1 MNITQL
7 GRYLRKVRIDRN
19 MILMDMAE
27 ELGISIAQLS
37 AIELGKRS
45 VSQDMSEKLIT
56 LYASHCSGEEEM
68 QRLIDISQPSF
79 KEDFGNTPELQRE
92 LFVSFARAY
101 KAMPDEEA
109 QSWLTTLNEMNMKH
123 N

>member
-1 MNITQL
+1 
-7 GRYLRKVRIDRN
+7 